1 MHNKVSVVITTKD
14 RANDLKH
21 CLGSLAGQVVS
32 PDELVIIDNSSFDE
46 TKKMVENF
54 AKSVK
59 FPVCHFLQ
67 KEVGYPHVYNRGL
80 REATGNWV
88 AFIDDDCVADT
99 TWFMRI
105 KFITKNFPHLAA
117 ILGNSREYFSKRTL
131 SLTKSLVDEMG
142 KIGAIKN
149 RLISDH
155 EILDS
160 KNIAYNKNFLNKHGI
175 FFDVNLLNYAQGA
188 SEDCDLGMQIGLAR
202 GIAIYDEKMTV
213 SHKDPSSVL
222 AYYKKVKFTLFNHLI
237 YEKKWHTLR
246 LQYLTQRPFYKKM
259 ELIKKFIDRYK
270 LSFAASFLVIF
281 NLAVTF
287 FYIKILRLSLKK
299 EIGKI
304 SIAAYDKR

>member
-131 SLTKSLVDEMG
+131 SLTKSWWMRWEKSAQL
-142 KIGAIKN
+142 KIALFRTMKF
-149 RLISDH
+149 LI
-155 EILDS
+155 
-160 KNIAYNKNFLNKHGI
+160 
-175 FFDVNLLNYAQGA
+175 Q
-188 SEDCDLGMQIGLAR
+188 
-202 GIAIYDEKMTV
+202 
-213 SHKDPSSVL
+213 
-222 AYYKKVKFTLFNHLI
+222 
-237 YEKKWHTLR
+237 
-246 LQYLTQRPFYKKM
+246 
-259 ELIKKFIDRYK
+259 
-270 LSFAASFLVIF
+270 
-281 NLAVTF
+281 
-287 FYIKILRLSLKK
+287 KI
-299 EIGKI
+299 
-304 SIAAYDKR
+304 